1 MKDVYSNQIR
11 IGNKE
16 EIIPDYTEEFPY
28 RASRMHFE
36 NYGGDFVP
44 WHWHKALEMFYIES
58 GAMECDTPSGSVV
71 FEQGTAG
78 LVNSNIMHST
88 RSASGSHDTIQYVHL
103 FGPDLIGGKPGSRI
117 YSMYLEP
124 VVSNACVELIK
135 LIPDGG
141 AQSRTIGRI
150 RESFQMD
157 LADPYSELEIR
168 NRLSEI
174 WLDLCRLKVFSAPGV
189 EPNSSM
195 ESNLKLMML
204 FINENLEKKMT
215 TEMIAEAGFTS
226 ERGCFRAFREYL
238 HTTPGAY
245 INQCRIV
252 QACRMLTEENYSI
265 AQIAAKCGFK
275 ESSHFGRVFRD
286 SRCPGRALNRRQR

>member
-174 WLDLCRLKVFSAPGV
+174 WLDLCRLKVFSAPGA

-252 QACRMLTEENYSI
+252 RSQQS
-265 AQIAAKCGFK
+265 AALKKAAILEGF
-275 ESSHFGRVFRD
+275 SGI
-286 SRCPGRALNRRQR
+286 PPA

>member
-204 FINENLEKKMT
+204 FINENLEKRRSWFY
-215 TEMIAEAGFTS
+215 ERAGVFQGLQGIS
-226 ERGCFRAFREYL
+226 SYNARCIYQ
-238 HTTPGAY
+238 P
-245 INQCRIV
+245 V
-252 QACRMLTEENYSI
+252 QNCSGLQNAD
-265 AQIAAKCGFK
+265 
-275 ESSHFGRVFRD
+275 GRKLQHCSDRNKVR
-286 SRCPGRALNRRQR
+286 L